1 MDEKPGPA
9 APMSRPAPSSMT
21 RRRERM
27 RRVLAYALCLC
38 GGSAQA
44 AGAPSAWDGSPVGA
58 CIRNYKVPAPGDD
71 DTLRVRVLAKTD
83 ARRNRY
89 VWIWDPTP
97 EKNPA
102 RQLVRVTPGRIG
114 CTILFMP
121 FSESNDF
128 KLTADGRLPDKV
140 TSALAVVNDPRGA
153 YFFEHEYRLD
163 RAGGSYGKRPVC
175 YRVEVGSR
183 RREAVD
189 CDASVE

>member
-1 MDEKPGPA
+1 MMRID
-9 APMSRPAPSSMT
+9 
-21 RRRERM
+21 RRLLHD
-27 RRVLAYALCLC
+27 VTGALCLS
-38 GGSAQA
+38 GGTALA
-44 AGAPSAWDGSPVGA
+44 APPPGAWDGSPVGA
-58 CIRNYKVPAPGDD
+58 CTRNYKVPVSGED
-71 DTLRVRVLAKTD
+71 DTLRVQVLATTD

-102 RQLVRVTPGRIG
+102 RQLVRVTPQRIG

-128 KLTADGRLPDKV
+128 RLTSDGKLPHKV

-153 YFFEHEYRLD
+153 YFFEHEYCLD

-175 YRVEVGSR
+175 YRVEASSR
-183 RREAVD
+183 RRETVD